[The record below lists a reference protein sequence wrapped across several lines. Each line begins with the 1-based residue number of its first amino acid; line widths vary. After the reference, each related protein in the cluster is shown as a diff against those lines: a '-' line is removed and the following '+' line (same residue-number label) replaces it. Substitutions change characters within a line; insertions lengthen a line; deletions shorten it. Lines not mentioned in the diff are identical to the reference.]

1 LRAAPDPEVPPP
13 DAPRA
18 VAPSPSPSRPDLAGS
33 GSPTHPFVISW
44 PLLMAPQRPD
54 APTDAVDL
62 PESITSLDGASVQ
75 ISGFLAPPVQVETT
89 RELLVMRNRWDGCC
103 IGTPPTPYDCVEVS
117 LAEPVAVRG
126 KHLIQF
132 GTVRGRLR
140 VEPFLAGR
148 FLLGLYRIEDGSV
161 EGFGN

>member
-1 LRAAPDPEVPPP
+1 
-13 DAPRA
+13 
-18 VAPSPSPSRPDLAGS
+18 
-33 GSPTHPFVISW
+33 
-44 PLLMAPQRPD
+44 MAPQRPD

-103 IGTPPTPYDCVEVS
+103 IGIPPTPYDCVEVS

-148 FLLGLYRIEDGSV
+148 FLLGLYRIEVGSV